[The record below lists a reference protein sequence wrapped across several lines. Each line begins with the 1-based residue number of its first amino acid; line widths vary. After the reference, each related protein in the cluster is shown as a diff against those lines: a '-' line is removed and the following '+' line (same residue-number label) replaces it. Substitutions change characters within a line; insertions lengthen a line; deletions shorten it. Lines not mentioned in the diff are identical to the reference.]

1 MHYTLAIPSL
11 RPSGTMKRT
20 RKREDLIRV
29 GREIVARRG
38 FNATGLSDILSTAA
52 VPKGSFYYYFESKED
67 FGLAIIEDFA
77 REYQETLAATVGNEA
92 LPPIERLNS
101 YFETSIADME
111 ANGCETGCL
120 IGNLAQ
126 ELAAQNEVFRDRL
139 NQILTSWETYFTDCL
154 EAAYELEML
163 PNKTDTGNLARFI
176 LSGWQGAMLRA
187 KVIRSPEPLRT
198 FIKVL
203 FEHVLNAPIPSKS
216 IAG

>member
-1 MHYTLAIPSL
+1 
-11 RPSGTMKRT
+11 MKRIQK
-20 RKREDLIRV
+20 RKELIHT
-29 GREIVARRG
+29 GRDFFLRKG
-38 FNATGLSDILSTAA
+38 FNATGVSDVLTTAD

-67 FGLAIIEDFA
+67 FGLAIVEAVDS
-77 REYQETLAATVGNEA
+77 EYQQTLATTVGNEK
-92 LPPIERLNS
+92 LPPLERLNS
-101 YFETSIADME
+101 YFEVGIAEME

-139 NQILTSWETYFTDCL
+139 NQILTSWETYFTTCI
-154 EAAYELEML
+154 EATYDSGDL
-163 PNKTDTGNLARFI
+163 PQKTDAQSLARFI

-198 FIKVL
+198 FIKIL
-203 FEHVLNAPIPSKS
+203 FEHVFNTPIPSKS